1 MDVDGPPGFDSLLQG
16 NKNIPGGK
24 KGSKVE
30 LSGMCYHVYDNASG
44 RYGMLSG
51 TEGSLRSWACLL
63 VLVIM
68 KFCKERNDLKWLPLC
83 SWHNT
88 VYVLKEFPRALE
100 VGVQMKRAGGEVISL
115 EHWWPGEQRS
125 EAARP
130 RPVVLNGPSCPAA
143 LGGSNG

>member
-1 MDVDGPPGFDSLLQG
+1 MGTHLGSREGRSPTGGLIKKRFLGLMDVDGPPGFDSLLQG

-68 KFCKERNDLKWLPLC
+68 KFCKERNDLKWLPL
-83 SWHNT
+83 
-88 VYVLKEFPRALE
+88 YK
-100 VGVQMKRAGGEVISL
+100 
-115 EHWWPGEQRS
+115 
-125 EAARP
+125 
-130 RPVVLNGPSCPAA
+130 
-143 LGGSNG
+143 